1 MSALPDS
8 LVASTFVAIVSID
21 WPLVYSHLNG
31 YGLLQSYVYSFVS
44 YQLSF
49 VSVCCCVQSFVFSL
63 VSQVFSLVFARA
75 FHRAVKRTLLI

>member
-31 YGLLQSYVYSFVS
+31 YELLQIMCYLLCRIVFFRMFVS
-44 YQLSF
+44 
-49 VSVCCCVQSFVFSL
+49 
-63 VSQVFSLVFARA
+63 SLVF
-75 FHRAVKRTLLI
+75 I